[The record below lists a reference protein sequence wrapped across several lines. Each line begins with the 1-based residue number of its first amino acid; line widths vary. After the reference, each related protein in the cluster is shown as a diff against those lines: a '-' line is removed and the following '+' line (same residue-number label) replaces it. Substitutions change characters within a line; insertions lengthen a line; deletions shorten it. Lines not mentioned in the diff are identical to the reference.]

1 MMEPPKDISAQRR
14 RALFVVNR
22 KSRSGSDGLG
32 PVRDVLYGG
41 GIELVER
48 HCPSAGR
55 LSPLIA
61 AEAAGLDLVVIG
73 GGDGTLNAALEG
85 LVATGL
91 PLGVLPLGTG
101 NDFARTLAIPT
112 DAAEAARVIVAGRL
126 RRVDLGW
133 VNGKHFVNVASV
145 GLSAWLAKEMTHEVK
160 RRWGRLGYGLGAL
173 NAWRRARPF
182 KAQVTCDGSELA
194 LLTLMVAIGNG
205 RHFGGGMVVAED
217 ARIDDARL
225 DLFTLAP
232 CGLAR
237 FVSLLPWLKSGRHGE
252 LPEIRTL
259 RGEAIDLETIPA
271 LPINTDGEITT
282 ATPARFR
289 VRPQALPVLVPPV
302 VSQE

>member
-1 MMEPPKDISAQRR
+1 MEPPKDIPARPR

-22 KSRSGSDGLG
+22 KSRSGGDGLDQ
-32 PVRDVLYGG
+32 VRDVLTGG

-48 HCPSAGR
+48 HCPSSAR

-61 AEAAGLDLVVIG
+61 AEGAGLDMVVIG

-85 LVATGL
+85 LIETGL

-101 NDFARTLAIPT
+101 NDFARTLSIPT
-112 DAAEAARVIVAGRL
+112 DLAEAARVIVDGQV

-133 VNGKHFVNVASV
+133 VNGKHFMNVASV
-145 GLSAWLAKEMTHEVK
+145 GLSAWLAKEMTRKIK

-182 KAQVTCDGSELA
+182 KARIICDGTEMVLPS
-194 LLTLMVAIGNG
+194 LMVAIGNG
-205 RHFGGGMVVAED
+205 RHFGGGMVVAEN
-217 ARIDDARL
+217 ASIDDAQL

-232 CGLAR
+232 CNLAR
-237 FVSLLPWLKSGRHGE
+237 FICLLPWLKAGRHGE

-259 RGEAIDLETIPA
+259 RAQAIDLDTSPA

-282 ATPARFR
+282 TTPARFR
-289 VRPQALPVLVPPV
+289 VRPQALPVLVP
-302 VSQE
+302 STGTE